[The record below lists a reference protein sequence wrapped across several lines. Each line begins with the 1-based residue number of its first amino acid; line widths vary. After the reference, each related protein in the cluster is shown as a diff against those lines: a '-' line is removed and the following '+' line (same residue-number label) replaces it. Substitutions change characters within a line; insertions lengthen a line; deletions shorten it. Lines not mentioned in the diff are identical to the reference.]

1 MDVNDYIEF
10 CMGNANFENNS
21 QKDKALDNIDG
32 FDYFKTQYVS
42 LVNDLNKLANFREK
56 LIIENQELR
65 KIEVQR
71 IAYFHKTE
79 QDIPQDIFSTEIQE
93 KKKKIELRKAEIANL
108 EKTLKEKVNEA
119 QKDIEQFNTNNGKLA
134 IEMVKEQNDLQALK
148 LIPEFES
155 QNKNDKENYTPELIE
170 IMSYQANQQINLNMD
185 AFEAISKLINEIKS
199 GKVNL
204 GQHTKKANE
213 IQGKQKILD
222 IIDEKYT
229 RSNSDVVMLC
239 NNSLGNDKKYIEKAY
254 QTFSDIVEGKEV
266 DINDL
271 NYVESGHRE
280 NLSKEMKP
288 RLGLR
293 IANFVRSL
301 IGKNKELPS
310 VTDSVIQTGRMEAM
324 QKIYDTAYEYLEKN
338 NYIKQNDF
346 DKSLSVQLIEKDINN
361 IPNNKIVQS
370 KDADLEIE

>member
-204 GQHTKKANE
+204 FFCSTFV
-213 IQGKQKILD
+213 ILHNFQ
-222 IIDEKYT
+222 III
-229 RSNSDVVMLC
+229 L
-239 NNSLGNDKKYIEKAY
+239 
-254 QTFSDIVEGKEV
+254 
-266 DINDL
+266 
-271 NYVESGHRE
+271 
-280 NLSKEMKP
+280 
-288 RLGLR
+288 
-293 IANFVRSL
+293 
-301 IGKNKELPS
+301 
-310 VTDSVIQTGRMEAM
+310 
-324 QKIYDTAYEYLEKN
+324 
-338 NYIKQNDF
+338 
-346 DKSLSVQLIEKDINN
+346 
-361 IPNNKIVQS
+361 
-370 KDADLEIE
+370 